1 MKQDKL
7 SKILKDSY
15 IEEDYDFDKEYQWN
29 QIQERRNKKKRRG
42 LFFIVFTLGLSIIGF
57 YYQTFTNSKIENLS
71 KRTAHSQEQ
80 QLSEKS
86 SSNNE
91 LCLTYPQVQKNR
103 NNAILSNALI
113 KEIRI
118 DKYSSAQNPNSP
130 KSSIDKEASFVSLNS
145 SDINNDV
152 EKSNRSI
159 LTDNTIAVDQD
170 RKSDSV
176 ISNGNLKHDNTSVLN
191 SIGGIS

>member
-1 MKQDKL
+1 ML
-7 SKILKDSY
+7 NI
-15 IEEDYDFDKEYQWN
+15 
-29 QIQERRNKKKRRG
+29 
-42 LFFIVFTLGLSIIGF
+42 
-57 YYQTFTNSKIENLS
+57 
-71 KRTAHSQEQ
+71 
-80 QLSEKS
+80 S
-86 SSNNE
+86 SSS
-91 LCLTYPQVQKNR
+91 KNR

-191 SIGGIS
+191 SIGEFHPILIRF